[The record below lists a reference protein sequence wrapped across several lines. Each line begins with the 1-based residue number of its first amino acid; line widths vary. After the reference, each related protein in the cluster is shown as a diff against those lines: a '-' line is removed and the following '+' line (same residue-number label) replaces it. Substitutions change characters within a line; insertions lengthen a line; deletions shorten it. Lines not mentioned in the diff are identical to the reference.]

1 MSGDSYGHQ
10 WCFEVD
16 ELTPLI
22 PEAKLAQLIR
32 AKQSE
37 LGVSQRELE
46 NRLDIP
52 QSLISRALKE
62 ERGFRYD
69 EAQRIVEYLLT
80 KRTLIPWDRKAQD
93 LAIIEKLV
101 WIYDDA
107 TVGEISSTMLN
118 KGFTQIPVKR
128 REDERWRGVVTDLS
142 ILRMMLPS
150 SKIEASSLVEFKD
163 TMIRDAGI
171 IEGIAD
177 CPIDSTLGFVA
188 QMLVHFYAILLTDD
202 LGEVKGIITRADLL
216 KLLC

>member
-1 MSGDSYGHQ
+1 L
-10 WCFEVD
+10 D

-22 PEAKLAQLIR
+22 PEAKLAHLIR
-32 AKQSE
+32 VKQSE

-46 NRLDIP
+46 DRLDIP

-93 LAIIEKLV
+93 FAVIEKLV
-101 WIYDDA
+101 WVYDDA
-107 TVGEISSTMLN
+107 TVREVASMMLDM
-118 KGFTQIPVKR
+118 GFTQIPVKS
-128 REDERWRGVVTDLS
+128 REDGRWRGVVTDLS
-142 ILRMMLPS
+142 ILNRMLPS
-150 SKIEASSLVEFKD
+150 SKIDKSSLLKFKD
-163 TMIRDAGI
+163 TMIKVAGI

-177 CPIDSTLGFVA
+177 CPIDSTLGMVA

-202 LGEVKGIITRADLL
+202 LGEVRGIITRADLL